1 VFPESYFVLIEPLKI
16 FEHSLVS
23 ILKRYRGT
31 YVLAAAGSRLGEVR
45 FNVHENHLD
54 GSSLY
59 KESMGPEADGYEIA
73 VPMIR
78 LDDILEDRNLCGPY
92 LIKIDVQG
100 AELDVLDGAQRSLP
114 KAEVIVLEVSMF
126 EFLEGAPQFYDVVSY
141 MKRHGF
147 VAYDIV
153 LGWNRPLDGALGQVD
168 FAFVKEDGVFRRD
181 HAYSSVPQMKE
192 LFRQPAER

>member
-1 VFPESYFVLIEPLKI
+1 
-16 FEHSLVS
+16 
-23 ILKRYRGT
+23 
-31 YVLAAAGSRLGEVR
+31 
-45 FNVHENHLD
+45 
-54 GSSLY
+54 
-59 KESMGPEADGYEIA
+59 MGPEADGYEIA

-153 LGWNRPLDGALGQVD
+153 LGWNRPLAGALGQVD
-168 FAFVKEDGVFRRD
+168 IAFVKEDGVFRRD